1 MVNKIV
7 EVGPPAGEVRF
18 EPLGAVLAVMP
29 WNFPFWQVM
38 RFAAPALA
46 AGNVA
51 LLKHASN
58 VPQCALALEDLFQRA
73 GAPAGVFQTLL
84 IPSARVES
92 VIGDGRVAAVTLT
105 GSTPAGRSVAAAAG
119 RFLKKTVLE
128 LGGSDPFV
136 VTATADLDRAA
147 RTAVLARIVNN
158 GQSCIAAKR
167 FIVEA
172 PVAGEFTAR
181 FVAGMSALRVG
192 DPLDDDT
199 HVGPLATASIR
210 DELAAQVRET
220 VSRGAELLLGGRAVD
235 GPGWYYEPTVLADIP
250 PGSPAREEE
259 LFGPVASVFQ
269 VPDLDAAIALA
280 NETTFGLG
288 ASAWTRDPAAADRLA
303 RELQAGSVFIN
314 GMVASDPRYP
324 FGGIRRSGY
333 GRELSTWGLR
343 EFVNVKTVRRWP

>member
-1 MVNKIV
+1 
-7 EVGPPAGEVRF
+7 
-18 EPLGAVLAVMP
+18 
-29 WNFPFWQVM
+29 
-38 RFAAPALA
+38 
-46 AGNVA
+46 
-51 LLKHASN
+51 
-58 VPQCALALEDLFQRA
+58 
-73 GAPAGVFQTLL
+73 
-84 IPSARVES
+84 
-92 VIGDGRVAAVTLT
+92 
-105 GSTPAGRSVAAAAG
+105 
-119 RFLKKTVLE
+119 
-128 LGGSDPFV
+128 
-136 VTATADLDRAA
+136 
-147 RTAVLARIVNN
+147 
-158 GQSCIAAKR
+158 
-167 FIVEA
+167 
-172 PVAGEFTAR
+172 AR